1 MSGELA
7 HVRAVLFDF
16 DDTLAGT
23 NQARVAALQRVFDE
37 VGIREPTAAD
47 FWASIHGRTYD
58 GPLADLR
65 ERLGLDA
72 DLTQRY
78 PRAYWLHEAANLR
91 RYDGIAGVV
100 ARVAASGRALGV
112 VTTKRRRFLLDGR
125 PCGVDD
131 QLRLLGLERFFD
143 VVVGFEDV
151 ARTKPDPEGVL
162 LALERLGAAPADAVM
177 VGDTTADFGAGRGAG
192 VTVCRAA
199 WGGESTGP
207 AIPGAIPHYT
217 LRRPGELLD
226 LLGVAGG

>member
-1 MSGELA
+1 MAGELA
-7 HVRAVLFDF
+7 HVHAVLFDF

-23 NQARVAALQRVFDE
+23 NHARVTALQRVFDE
-37 VGIREPTAAD
+37 VGIREPTAAG
-47 FWASIHGRTYD
+47 FWASIHGRPYD
-58 GPLADLR
+58 GPLAELR

-78 PRAYWLHEAANLR
+78 PHAYWLHEAANLR
-91 RYDGIAGVV
+91 RYDGIADAV

-125 PCGVDD
+125 VCGVDD
-131 QLRLLGLERFFD
+131 QLRLLGLERLLD
-143 VVVGFEDV
+143 VVIGFEDV

-162 LALERLGAAPADAVM
+162 LALERLGAAPEHAVM

-192 VTVCRAA
+192 VTVCHAA

-207 AIPGAIPHYT
+207 AIPGATPHYT
-217 LRRPGELLD
+217 LRQPGD
-226 LLGVAGG
+226 LLVLLGLANG